1 MKEGDIIN
9 YCYNNNIR
17 KYVVKKQVIIEDT
30 DWTYLEDTEE
40 NILTL
45 ITCVENEPKYRRCV
59 QATEEK

>member
-40 NILTL
+40 NTLTL

-59 QATEEK
+59 QAKKN